1 MVLLFLFEID
11 KFESPGMKNEVKT
24 IICQRIRKLRKR
36 KGLSQQETADL
47 LNMSQSAYSDLE
59 TGKTAIDVE
68 KLSRI
73 AEVFQYPLTQL
84 IAPPPA
90 MRYRSV

>member
-1 MVLLFLFEID
+1 MERGL
-11 KFESPGMKNEVKT
+11 KT
-24 IICQRIRKLRKR
+24 IICQRLRKLRKS
-36 KGLSQQETADL
+36 KGYSQQEVADL

-73 AEVFQYPLTQL
+73 AELFQYPLTQL
-84 IAPPPA
+84 IAPPP
-90 MRYRSV
+90 R